1 MATSFEVS
9 ESTRWK
15 VPDRD
20 LVPNQSDVTQLSKD
34 DQTSVLHPFTALGTH
49 RPLVFTHGEGVWVYD
64 EKGKRYLEG
73 VAGLWSAS
81 LGFSEHRL
89 VEAASRQLQQ
99 LPYMH
104 MFASVSHPTGIA
116 LAKELLRIAPVPMA
130 RVFFANS
137 GSEAVDSAVKM
148 IWFYNNA
155 LGRQKKKKII
165 ARHDAYHGS
174 LIASASLTGLTKNH
188 QLFDLPLSGFLH
200 TSKPHHFRYAYKGE
214 SERDFSTRLANE
226 LDALILE
233 EGPETIAAF
242 VAEPVMGVGGVIV
255 PPEGYFEEIQRVL
268 KKHDIL
274 LIADE
279 VICGLGRT
287 GNMWGSQTVGM
298 EPDILITAKAL
309 SASYLPISAV
319 MVNQNIYDALESG
332 SNEVGFFAHGMT
344 YSGHPVSAA
353 VALECLKI
361 YHEEDIVDHVR
372 NVGGILQEQLR
383 KRVAPHPLVGEVRG
397 VGMVAG
403 VELLAS
409 AGKSY
414 VPFPSHFKMGLRLR
428 AEAIERG
435 LILRAM
441 GDTLGISPPLI
452 MTEKEVNFLI
462 ETLCQS
468 LDALMDQVSI
478 PETLSVN

>member
-1 MATSFEVS
+1 MRVHLENVA
-9 ESTRWK
+9 
-15 VPDRD
+15 DRD
-20 LVPNQSDVTQLSKD
+20 MVRNPSQATQLSHD
-34 DQTSVLHPFTALGTH
+34 DRTSVLHPFTALSTH
-49 RPLVFTHGEGVWVYD
+49 RPMVFTHGEGVWVYD
-64 EKGKRYLEG
+64 ERGKRYLEG

-81 LGFSEHRL
+81 LGFSEQRL
-89 VEAASRQLQQ
+89 VEAASRQLQK

-104 MFASVSHPTGIA
+104 MFASSSHPTGIA
-116 LAKELLRIAPVPMA
+116 LAKELLRIAPVAMA

-155 LGRQKKKKII
+155 LGRKEKKKII

-174 LIASASLTGLTKNH
+174 LIASASLTGLTRNH

-200 TSKPHHFRYAYKGE
+200 TSKPHHFRYAHTGE
-214 SERDFSTRLANE
+214 SEREFSRRLAHE
-226 LDALILE
+226 LDALILK
-233 EGPETIAAF
+233 EGPETVAAF
-242 VAEPVMGVGGVIV
+242 IAEPVMGVGGVIV
-255 PPEGYFEEIQRVL
+255 PPQDYFEDIQRVL

-287 GNMWGSQTVGM
+287 GNMWGSQTFAM
-298 EPDILITAKAL
+298 EPDILITAKGL

-319 MVNQNIYDALESG
+319 MVNQNVYDALESG
-332 SNEVGFFAHGMT
+332 SDEVGFFAHGMT

-353 VALECLKI
+353 VALECLSI
-361 YHEEDIVDHVR
+361 YEEDQIVDHVR
-372 NVGGILQEQLR
+372 NVGGVLQEQLR
-383 KRVAPHPLVGEVRG
+383 KRMAPHPLVGEVRG

-403 VELLAS
+403 VELLDPIAE
-409 AGKSY
+409 SY
-414 VPFPSHFKMGLRLR
+414 TPFPAHFQMGLKLR
-428 AEAIERG
+428 AEAMQRG

-452 MTEKEVNFLI
+452 MTEKDVEFLVD
-462 ETLCQS
+462 TLYQS
-468 LDALMDQVSI
+468 LDALADQMPVS
-478 PETLSVN
+478 